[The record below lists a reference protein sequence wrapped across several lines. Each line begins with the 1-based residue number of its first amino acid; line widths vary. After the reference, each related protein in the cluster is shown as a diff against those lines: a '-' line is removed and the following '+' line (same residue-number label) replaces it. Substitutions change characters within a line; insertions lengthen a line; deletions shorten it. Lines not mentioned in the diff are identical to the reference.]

1 MRMRYRT
8 TQIVLIL
15 GATALLGV
23 FLVLWYQTAR
33 TEAVL
38 AWAEDLPAHTRRER
52 EPLRVAKVSSHREY
66 PVLGDPE
73 RVVGYYTTRP
83 ITGRGLV
90 VPSDVAPSL
99 PPQRHVFPNGS
110 LLPPGTDGY
119 GFPLVRQA
127 HDAVSQPLA
136 ATLLPGDL
144 VDVFLVVPGEELM
157 YLLLQE
163 FPILYRLQEPPVAAL
178 ALTPEQV
185 AVVEGMMAK
194 VGSGEPQSPEREEV
208 EPPYYLVLPAQG
220 ANPDREPLTAFP
232 FEPADPAILAPAAQE

>member
-1 MRMRYRT
+1 MRYRT
-8 TQIVLIL
+8 TQIILIF

-33 TEAVL
+33 TDAVL
-38 AWAEDLPAHTRRER
+38 AWAEDLPAHTRVER
-52 EPLRVAKVSSHREY
+52 GHLRVVKVGVDHDF
-66 PVLGDPE
+66 PVLDDPG

-90 VPSDVAPSL
+90 APTDVSQSL
-99 PPQRHVFPNGS
+99 PPQRHVFPNGQM
-110 LLPPGTDGY
+110 LPQGTDGY

-136 ATLLPGDL
+136 ASLLPGDL
-144 VDVFLVVPGEELM
+144 VDVYLVVPGEELM

-163 FPILYRLQEPPVAAL
+163 FPILYRLEDPPVAAL

-194 VGSGEPQSPEREEV
+194 AGSGEVESGEV
-208 EPPYYLVLPAQG
+208 EPPYYLVLPTQG
-220 ANPDREPLTAFP
+220 DNPDREPLAAFP
-232 FEPADPAILAPAAQE
+232 FEPADPSVLAPVE